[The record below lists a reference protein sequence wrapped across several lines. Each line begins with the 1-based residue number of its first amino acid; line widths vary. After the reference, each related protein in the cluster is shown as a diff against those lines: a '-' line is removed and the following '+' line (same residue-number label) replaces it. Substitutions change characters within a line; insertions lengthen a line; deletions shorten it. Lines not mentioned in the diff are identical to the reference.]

1 MTANQTKAGAVSN
14 INDWHS
20 VRWREVN
27 QNVRRL
33 QARIVQATQEMVK
46 PRSKRSVTKA

>member
-20 VRWREVN
+20 VGWREVN

-33 QARIVQATQEMVK
+33 QAAYRPGDTGNGETAFQTE
-46 PRSKRSVTKA
+46 RY